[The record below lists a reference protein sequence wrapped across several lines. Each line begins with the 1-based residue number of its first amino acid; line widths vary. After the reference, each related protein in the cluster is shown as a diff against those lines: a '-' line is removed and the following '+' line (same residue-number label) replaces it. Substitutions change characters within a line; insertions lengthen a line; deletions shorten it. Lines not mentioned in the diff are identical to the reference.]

1 MVKAIVIQWKDGVE
15 IQFDD
20 VPPVGVRQWLKRD
33 WQFRFSQGVW
43 TRVGELNWGVFL
55 DEIERFQD
63 GIEWGFFVAQDG
75 QLKQARPVYE
85 PGKRRPRLVIEDQQP
100 QSERAVRVRE
110 IVNLT
115 PHPLHIA
122 GVVIQPSGQVA
133 RVSEV
138 SERCGMLEYGSLQIP
153 VIVKRFGDVEGLPEP
168 QDGVI
173 YIVSALTA
181 QAAWAAGRTDVF
193 CPGDLIRDESGRV
206 VGAASLCAA
215 PQYGQ

>member
-1 MVKAIVIQWKDGVE
+1 MVKATVIQWKDGVE
-15 IQFDD
+15 VQFDD

-43 TRVGELNWGVFL
+43 TRAGELNWGVFL
-55 DEIERFQD
+55 DEIQRFQG
-63 GIEWGFFVAQDG
+63 GIEWSFFVAQDG

-85 PGKRRPRLVIEDQQP
+85 PGKRRPRLVVED
-100 QSERAVRVRE
+100 SHERNGQARKVRE

-115 PHPLHIA
+115 PHPINI
-122 GVVIQPSGQVA
+122 GGMVIQPSGQVA
-133 RVSEV
+133 RVAEISEPHGV
-138 SERCGMLEYGSLQIP
+138 IEIGSIRIP
-153 VIVKRFGDVEGLPEP
+153 VIVKRFGQVEGLPEP
-168 QDGVI
+168 QDGVV
-173 YIVSALTA
+173 YVVSALAA

-215 PQYGQ
+215 PQYS